1 MRLALVY
8 LPYTTHN
15 VYVRY
20 ILYLTYTHGSHKV
33 ADEKSS
39 LTPFSAPLESAR
51 SPEVNKLNTE
61 EKEMFG
67 RQVTLKL
74 KGNNSAT
81 ELNRIAETE
90 ILPILRKQ
98 KGFRDE
104 TTLIAPERS
113 EAIANS
119 FWDTK
124 ADAEAYDHTAYAE
137 VLKTL
142 ANVIDGTPTVKTFE
156 FANSTFHQAAASKL
170 M

>member
-1 MRLALVY
+1 
-8 LPYTTHN
+8 
-15 VYVRY
+15 
-20 ILYLTYTHGSHKV
+20 
-33 ADEKSS
+33 
-39 LTPFSAPLESAR
+39 
-51 SPEVNKLNTE
+51 
-61 EKEMFG
+61 MFG

-74 KGNNSAT
+74 KANSAT

-104 TTLIAPERS
+104 TTLVSPERS

-124 ADAEAYDHTAYAE
+124 ADAEAYDHTVYAE

-142 ANVIDGTPTVKTFE
+142 SNVIDGTPTVKNFE
-156 FANSTFHQAAASKL
+156 FATSTLQPLATSKL
-170 M
+170 V

>member
-1 MRLALVY
+1 
-8 LPYTTHN
+8 
-15 VYVRY
+15 
-20 ILYLTYTHGSHKV
+20 
-33 ADEKSS
+33 
-39 LTPFSAPLESAR
+39 
-51 SPEVNKLNTE
+51 
-61 EKEMFG
+61 MFG

-74 KGNNSAT
+74 KANSAT

-104 TTLIAPERS
+104 TTFIAPERW

-119 FWDTK
+119 FWDTR
-124 ADAEAYDHTAYAE
+124 ADAEAYDHTAYPE

-142 ANVIDGTPTVKTFE
+142 SNVIDGTPTVKSFE
-156 FANSTFHQAAASKL
+156 FASSTFQKVAASKL

>member
-1 MRLALVY
+1 
-8 LPYTTHN
+8 
-15 VYVRY
+15 
-20 ILYLTYTHGSHKV
+20 
-33 ADEKSS
+33 
-39 LTPFSAPLESAR
+39 
-51 SPEVNKLNTE
+51 
-61 EKEMFG
+61 MFG

-74 KGNNSAT
+74 KTNSAT
-81 ELNRIAETE
+81 ELTRIAETE

-104 TTLIAPERS
+104 TTFIAPERL

-124 ADAEAYDHTAYAE
+124 ADAEAYNHTAYPD

-142 ANVIDGTPTVKTFE
+142 SNVIDGTPTVKTFE
-156 FANSTFHQAAASKL
+156 FASSTLQPVAASRL

>member
-1 MRLALVY
+1 
-8 LPYTTHN
+8 
-15 VYVRY
+15 
-20 ILYLTYTHGSHKV
+20 
-33 ADEKSS
+33 
-39 LTPFSAPLESAR
+39 
-51 SPEVNKLNTE
+51 
-61 EKEMFG
+61 MFG

-74 KGNNSAT
+74 KTDSAA
-81 ELNRIAETE
+81 ELTRIAEKE

-104 TTLIAPERS
+104 STFIAPERL

-124 ADAEAYDHTAYAE
+124 ADAEAYDRTAYAD

-142 ANVIDGTPTVKTFE
+142 SNVIDGTPTVKTFE
-156 FANSTFHQAAASKL
+156 FANSTFQPVAASKL

>member
-1 MRLALVY
+1 
-8 LPYTTHN
+8 
-15 VYVRY
+15 
-20 ILYLTYTHGSHKV
+20 
-33 ADEKSS
+33 
-39 LTPFSAPLESAR
+39 
-51 SPEVNKLNTE
+51 
-61 EKEMFG
+61 MFG

-74 KGNNSAT
+74 KTDSAA
-81 ELNRIAETE
+81 ELTRIAETE

-104 TTLIAPERS
+104 STFIAPERL

-142 ANVIDGTPTVKTFE
+142 SNVIDGTPTVKNFE
-156 FANSTFHQAAASKL
+156 FANSTFQKVAASRL

>member
-1 MRLALVY
+1 
-8 LPYTTHN
+8 
-15 VYVRY
+15 
-20 ILYLTYTHGSHKV
+20 
-33 ADEKSS
+33 
-39 LTPFSAPLESAR
+39 
-51 SPEVNKLNTE
+51 
-61 EKEMFG
+61 MFG

-74 KGNNSAT
+74 KADSAT
-81 ELNRIAETE
+81 ELTRIANTE

-124 ADAEAYDHTAYAE
+124 ADAEAYDRTAYPE

-142 ANVIDGTPTVKTFE
+142 SNVIDGTPTVKTFE
-156 FANSTFHQAAASKL
+156 FANSTFPQAAAASKL

>member
-1 MRLALVY
+1 
-8 LPYTTHN
+8 
-15 VYVRY
+15 
-20 ILYLTYTHGSHKV
+20 
-33 ADEKSS
+33 
-39 LTPFSAPLESAR
+39 
-51 SPEVNKLNTE
+51 
-61 EKEMFG
+61 MFG

-74 KGNNSAT
+74 KANSAT
-81 ELNRIAETE
+81 ELNRIAEAE

-104 TTLIAPERS
+104 TTFIAPERS

-142 ANVIDGTPTVKTFE
+142 SNVIDGTPTVKNFE
-156 FANSTFHQAAASKL
+156 FASSTLQQVAASKL
-170 M
+170 V